1 MGAIQAHS
9 ELRPLVNDNG
19 IHYGEQIK
27 NYARYHSQDTD
38 VFQPMYPCEKIMKQY
53 YTAQYRPYKSIYK
66 YFPIYVHHI
75 YFLQSLC
82 TVHLN
87 LNSMLHYK
95 MY

>member
-1 MGAIQAHS
+1 MGLAFGVVRPHSDQAWNVIVQVRYGFAIQAHS

-53 YTAQYRPYKSIYK
+53 YTS
-66 YFPIYVHHI
+66 
-75 YFLQSLC
+75 
-82 TVHLN
+82 
-87 LNSMLHYK
+87 
-95 MY
+95 